1 MDFLD
6 IFFNI
11 VFGVFLLLGIG
22 SIFFGILM
30 VFKPSLISRQP
41 PVLHDSGFRVSGI
54 FFVIVGVEF
63 TMKNARYLFDVDWPD
78 THYLISA
85 SAFLLFFVVIGILTV
100 LGRPFLATNLIPKIT
115 SKRLL
120 LGSSFIVFGFLC
132 FFKLSEDYWP
142 VPETIQDLIFWAM
155 FFLLFFSPVLLSR
168 LRKQANYL
176 CHFYLFATLR

>member
-6 IFFNI
+6 IFFKL

-22 SIFFGILM
+22 SIIFGILM
-30 VFKPSLISRQP
+30 VFKPSLISRQS
-41 PVLHDSGFRVSGI
+41 PVLHDSGLRLSGF

-63 TMKNARYLFDVDWPD
+63 TMKNTRYLFDVDWPD

-85 SAFLLFFVVIGILTV
+85 SAFLILFVVIGIMTV
-100 LGRPFLATNLIPKIT
+100 LGRPFLAANLTPKIT
-115 SKRLL
+115 SRRWL

-142 VPETIQDLIFWAM
+142 VPETMQDLIFWAI
-155 FFLLFFSPVLLSR
+155 FFLLISSPVFMSR
-168 LRKQANYL
+168 LRKQAN
-176 CHFYLFATLR
+176 